1 MRGKGLAKPIVL
13 VSLLAAILFSPSIS
27 SAVPDL
33 PPADPVVV
41 ATFDTGTNPF
51 HPCFRRPGTSPHSV
65 IAGFPT
71 TAKTLDLTFLA
82 TYSDSKEASSGA
94 LESIEDWTLY
104 YIPETNLTFY
114 GSYAA
119 KDQLLDYYP
128 HGSQASS
135 QIGCDA
141 YGMAANSMLVIINW
155 YLGYAARHALVTWA
169 ADQTWI
175 DVIHLNIQ
183 DFPLLIY
190 SAPEIEYAI
199 SKGKMVMIA
208 AGNGVYGL
216 GPNYPMEL
224 SRWNG
229 PPGSLIAGANDNGG
243 WTIYSNLNPHVV
255 MDGGATLAA
264 QPYGFGDTSFGGTSS
279 ASPRL
284 SGYVARVIGALRR
297 EFGHTGS
304 GLVTIPST
312 SPKPS
317 SGPLAD
323 GVLTAAELHE
333 VVRKTASPNPHYS
346 YYDGGVGSPWRFPQ
360 PFGSPVAI
368 YPKMGYGEVS
378 EVTIGSAIDV
388 AAGRSPMPPRVEDNF
403 FLASEEIR
411 DALWGY
417 RPF

>member
-1 MRGKGLAKPIVL
+1 
-13 VSLLAAILFSPSIS
+13 
-27 SAVPDL
+27 
-33 PPADPVVV
+33 
-41 ATFDTGTNPF
+41 
-51 HPCFRRPGTSPHSV
+51 
-65 IAGFPT
+65 
-71 TAKTLDLTFLA
+71 
-82 TYSDSKEASSGA
+82 
-94 LESIEDWTLY
+94 
-104 YIPETNLTFY
+104 
-114 GSYAA
+114 
-119 KDQLLDYYP
+119 
-128 HGSQASS
+128 
-135 QIGCDA
+135 
-141 YGMAANSMLVIINW
+141 
-155 YLGYAARHALVTWA
+155 
-169 ADQTWI
+169 
-175 DVIHLNIQ
+175 
-183 DFPLLIY
+183 
-190 SAPEIEYAI
+190 
-199 SKGKMVMIA
+199 
-208 AGNGVYGL
+208 
-216 GPNYPMEL
+216 MEL

-264 QPYGFGDTSFGGTSS
+264 EPPYGFGDTSFGGTSS

-284 SGYVARVIGALRR
+284 SGYVARVIGALRK

-312 SPKPS
+312 SSKPS

-388 AAGRSPMPPRVEDNF
+388 AAGRSPMPSRAEDNF
-403 FLASEEIR
+403 FFASETIR
-411 DALWGY
+411 NALWGY